1 MGVAGD
7 HRNEDSA
14 SLNLL
19 ADHLIPGITAPQ
31 LALVEPDLDAGRA
44 QCLAN
49 PLRRLR
55 VLRGV
60 AKEYSARRLTYRQN
74 DPLILLTARALGT
87 PESATWLCPVN
98 VTPCSNAAVKS
109 LLTV

>member
-1 MGVAGD
+1 MIGMNRTQSWICFLICRSQASPP
-7 HRNEDSA
+7 RSSLLSNQTSIPAARSA
-14 SLNLL
+14 SQILW
-19 ADHLIPGITAPQ
+19 AAP
-31 LALVEPDLDAGRA
+31 AS
-44 QCLAN
+44 
-49 PLRRLR
+49 
-55 VLRGV
+55 LRGV

>member
-1 MGVAGD
+1 MDLLPDLPIPGVA
-7 HRNEDSA
+7 
-14 SLNLL
+14 
-19 ADHLIPGITAPQ
+19 TTKFT
-31 LALVEPDLDAGRA
+31 LVEPDFDTGGAE
-44 QCLAN
+44 CLAN
-49 PLRRLR
+49 PLGRPR